1 MRFSRPE
8 RIVRFGGPE
17 CIMRFGGPGR
27 FATIVSFA
35 GAEYFVTFRPGSDEA
50 GYFVSVGVLTI
61 AGP

>member
-1 MRFSRPE
+1 
-8 RIVRFGGPE
+8 
-17 CIMRFGGPGR
+17 MRFGGPGC
-27 FATIVSFA
+27 FATIVSFAGAEYFVTFRAGA

>member
-17 CIMRFGGPGR
+17 CIMRFGGPGY

-35 GAEYFVTFRPGSDEA
+35 GAEYFVTFRPGSDKVA
-50 GYFVSVGVLTI
+50 GVGW
-61 AGP
+61 

>member
-1 MRFSRPE
+1 
-8 RIVRFGGPE
+8 
-17 CIMRFGGPGR
+17 MRFGGPGR